1 MNEQNSRYFVFFLR
15 KKGSILPKP
24 FGSFSM
30 YHAQIDGSLGSS
42 NISNVVRLLGQ
53 PNRPQY
59 EKPLKGGVQTGGA

>member
-1 MNEQNSRYFVFFLR
+1 
-15 KKGSILPKP
+15 
-24 FGSFSM
+24 M

-59 EKPLKGGVQTGGA
+59 EKPLKGGCKRVEHRY